1 MGELSPRSL
10 RNRVVMSK
18 QRRGFTL
25 IELLVVIA
33 IIAVLI
39 ALLLPA
45 VQQAREAARR
55 TQCRNNLKQIGLA
68 LHNYAETFQY
78 FCPGGVS
85 LSGPP
90 TANWCVGSPSYK
102 GRAPWTVM
110 ILPYIDQTTVYN
122 RFNFSEDF
130 TVLADA
136 AVYQGSATNNA
147 AYKIPM
153 PVYWCPSDPNANSTT
168 NIGNYRGVQ
177 GGGDGLHDCNPAT
190 GIKFYTNGTL
200 YINSKIAFRDL
211 TDGASNVLLAG
222 ESFYNTTLA
231 DTTIAQRAQGWASA
245 ASTRTDGALP
255 PTLASAW
262 KGINSFPYNPAS
274 TSYLYYMADYF
285 SSRHVGGAQF
295 LMADGSV
302 HFLSQNMNSTTFQ
315 TLGIRNDGAPVGG
328 MQ

>member
-1 MGELSPRSL
+1 MAL
-10 RNRVVMSK
+10 RRP
-18 QRRGFTL
+18 GFTL

-55 TQCRNNLKQIGLA
+55 TQCKNNMKQIGLA
-68 LHNYAETFQY
+68 LHTYADSFQY
-78 FCPGGVS
+78 FCPGGIS

-90 TANWCVGSPSYK
+90 AANWCVGSPSYK
-102 GRAPWTVM
+102 GRAPWTVFL
-110 ILPYIDQTTVYN
+110 LPYLDQTAVYN

-136 AVYQGSATNNA
+136 AVYQGSVTNDA
-147 AYKIPM
+147 AFKLPM

-177 GGGDGLHDCNPAT
+177 GGGAGLHDCNPAT
-190 GIKFYTNGTL
+190 GIKFYTNGIL
-200 YINSKIAFRDL
+200 YINSKIGFRDI
-211 TDGASNVLLAG
+211 TDGASNVLMAG
-222 ESFYNTTLA
+222 ESFYNTTLS

-255 PTLASAW
+255 PTLASTW
-262 KGINSFPYNPAS
+262 KGINSFPYNPAT
-274 TSYLYYMADYF
+274 TSYLYYMADFF

-295 LMADGSV
+295 LMGDGSV
-302 HFLSQNMNSTTFQ
+302 HFLSQNIDSNTFQ
-315 TLGIRNDGAPVGG
+315 SLGIRNDGAPLSGIP
-328 MQ
+328 